1 MYVNEEFK
9 TRVLIAAQGT
19 LASGEGYLSPTL
31 CVSALTVRA
40 IVNMTNAANLGITLK
55 SADDTSGTNAAD
67 FIDVPTFV
75 NGVRQTDGHTVTITQ
90 DTGNAIVDFVV
101 MPGQI
106 PEGKTIGLAFGASDA
121 GNIISAQL
129 YEDAAYIPSDN

>member
-19 LASGEGYLSPTL
+19 LTSGGGYLSPTL

-40 IVNMTNAANLGITLK
+40 IVNMTNAANLDITLK
-55 SADDTSGTNAAD
+55 SADDTSGTNAVD
-67 FIDVPTFV
+67 FIDVPTFI
-75 NGVRQTDGHTVTITQ
+75 NGVRQTGGHTVAITQ
-90 DTGNAIVDFVV
+90 DTGNAVVDFEV